1 MRKKK
6 RKNKEKNTQKPSI
19 KGYIIGIIACV
30 PFLLFGTAMIYVSV
44 NEISF
49 TISCT
54 AETKGTVGNVSVK
67 SEEKRDSKNRRYTLY
82 TYTAHYTFEL
92 DGKQISD
99 TLVTSKRVKEGQTI
113 RIRYD
118 PDHPE
123 IKYVKGHD
131 DAGNWI
137 PMIFGIVWNGFFLVI
152 IYWLIGSIKHILSK
166 KNETPER
173 VSSGRDCGK
182 TRKDYNQ

>member
-19 KGYIIGIIACV
+19 KGYIIGIIACI

-49 TISCT
+49 TSSCT

-123 IKYVKGHD
+123 IRYVKGHD

-173 VSSGRDCGK
+173 ASSGRDSGK
-182 TRKDYNQ
+182 TKKDNNQ